1 MNSMPIIQEILSD
14 RRRFMSLLLLADEQ
28 ESMVERY
35 LERGRMFVMYS
46 FEEGEPIVTAI
57 VTEEDDCVCEL
68 KSLAVSPSFQRQG
81 FGRMMMN
88 FLCRL
93 YSDRFDVMFVGT
105 GDSFSTISFYE
116 NCGFHYSHVVP
127 DFFRLNYDHPIWE
140 EGKLLKDMVYLKKQ
154 LL

>member
-35 LERGRMFVMYS
+35 LECGRMFVMYS
-46 FEEGEPIVTAI
+46 FEGEPIASAI
-57 VTEEDDCVCEL
+57 VTEESDCVCEL
-68 KSLAVSPSFQRQG
+68 KSLAVASSFQRQG
-81 FGRMMMN
+81 FGRRMMD
-88 FLCRL
+88 FLCSL
-93 YSDRFDVMFVGT
+93 YSNRFDVMTVGT
-105 GDSFSTISFYE
+105 GYSFSTVSFYE
-116 NCGFHYSHVVP
+116 NSGFHYSHVVP